1 MQIRE
6 SSANFPIWQYCPYIN
21 LRISAFNCC
30 NQIDQ
35 NVGMYM
41 RALPERIV
49 QVLHKGIASIEVS
62 PSCSFPLN

>member
-41 RALPERIV
+41 RALPERTV
-49 QVLHKGIASIEVS
+49 QVLHKGIAPLRFHPVAA
-62 PSCSFPLN
+62 FP